1 MMRNKIEDVEIRAV
15 TFYLGAKEELNLNL
29 FI

>member
-1 MMRNKIEDVEIRAV
+1 MSNKIEDVEMGGV
-15 TFYLGAKEELNLNL
+15 TFYLEAKEESNLNL

>member
-1 MMRNKIEDVEIRAV
+1 MMSKKIEDVEIGGV
-15 TFYLGAKEELNLNL
+15 TFYLGAKEESNLNL